1 MTEVAEKSLIEDVAS
16 NIERLFREMWPY
28 QNQQAPM
35 KARENEA
42 LRAMAE
48 DLAFTPQQLAEK
60 SPDEQARIAAVRTH
74 EEGEQKLLEEARLKV
89 RDISGR
95 IADELSR
102 ITEDTYPRNAADTPQ
117 QMYSFLLR
125 FTKAYTREGK
135 QRSAG
140 PVLEYLYSSCDHAYW
155 LWREWIAACMAIG
168 DMTSAERL
176 LAVLTDSSASSTQAH
191 RFNAEGGKYK
201 PSVVVAKGMIAL
213 KRDGDLQLACKYA
226 EVARSQFAEA
236 PEAIHFYHAIN
247 YVKQEVD
254 EGRLLLSHIATGRN
268 GKEVREQLDTMIPPV
283 ALLTGKWTKDEEE

>member
-1 MTEVAEKSLIEDVAS
+1 MEAVEKSLIDDVAE
-16 NIERLFREMWPY
+16 NIERLFKEMWPY
-28 QNQQAPM
+28 QDQQAPM
-35 KARENEA
+35 KSRENALIRAMTEDLSLTPEA
-42 LRAMAE
+42 LAKLPVEEQERIEGVRKHE
-48 DLAFTPQQLAEK
+48 D
-60 SPDEQARIAAVRTH
+60 
-74 EEGEQKLLEEARLKV
+74 GEQKLLEEARLKV

-102 ITEDTYPRNAADTPQ
+102 LTEDTYPRSAAETPQ
-117 QMYSFLLR
+117 QMYNFLLR
-125 FTKAYTREGK
+125 FTKAYTKEGK

-168 DMTSAERL
+168 DITSAERL

-213 KRDGDLQLACKYA
+213 KRDGDLQLAMKYA
-226 EVARSQFAEA
+226 ETARTAFAEA
-236 PEAIHFYHAIN
+236 PEAIEFYHAIN

-254 EGRLLLSHIATGRN
+254 AGNLQLSHIATGRN
-268 GKEVREQLDTMIPPV
+268 GKAVREQLDLMIPPV
-283 ALLTGKWTKDEEE
+283 ALLTGKWKTEDEE